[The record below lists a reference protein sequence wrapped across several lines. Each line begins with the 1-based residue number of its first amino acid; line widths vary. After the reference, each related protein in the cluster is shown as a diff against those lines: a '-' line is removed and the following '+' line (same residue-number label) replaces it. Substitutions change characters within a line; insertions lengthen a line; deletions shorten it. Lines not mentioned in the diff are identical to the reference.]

1 MEAAAIDDAAGDAR
15 LRAHLHGLWNSVAEA
30 WEEHAEYAD
39 ERGAPVTA
47 ALLSLAR
54 LVPGERALEL
64 ASGAGGVGIAAAGL
78 VGPAGEVVVSDVA
91 PEMTAIAQR
100 RVAALGLEN
109 VRTRDL
115 DLESIDEPDESF
127 DAVLCREG
135 LMLVPDPARGAA
147 EIRRVLR
154 PRGRVAVAV
163 WGPRERNPW
172 LGIVFDIVSEAL
184 GEPVPPAG
192 VPGPFSLDDAER
204 LACVLAGA
212 GLTAIEVQEVDVPYR
227 AATLEEWWTRTSAL
241 AGPLAQRLA
250 ALPAPARRALLE
262 RAAAAVEPYRT
273 PEGIE
278 LPGVSLVAG
287 AIRA

>member
-1 MEAAAIDDAAGDAR
+1 MEAATIDAAGAER
-15 LRAHLHGLWNSVAEA
+15 LRAHLHRLWGTVAGA
-30 WEEHAEYAD
+30 WEEHAGYAD

-54 LVPGERALEL
+54 LAPGERALEL
-64 ASGAGGVGIAAAGL
+64 ASAAGGVGIAAAGL
-78 VGPAGEVVVSDVA
+78 VGPTGEVVVSDVA
-91 PEMTAIAQR
+91 PEMTAIARR

-115 DLESIDEPDESF
+115 DLEAIDEPGESF

-135 LMLVPDPARGAA
+135 LMLVPDPARAAA

-154 PRGRVAVAV
+154 PGGRAAVAV
-163 WGPRERNPW
+163 WGPRDRNPW
-172 LGIVFDIVSEAL
+172 LGIVFDAVAETL
-184 GEPVPPAG
+184 GEPVPPPG
-192 VPGPFSLDDAER
+192 IPGPFSLDDAER

-212 GLTAIEVQEVDVPYR
+212 GLTAVEVHEVDVPYR
-227 AATLEEWWTRTSAL
+227 AATVGEWWTRTSAL

-250 ALPAPARRALLE
+250 GLPKPARRSLLE
-262 RAAAAVEPYRT
+262 RAARAVEPYRSDD
-273 PEGIE
+273 GIE
-278 LPGVSLVAG
+278 LPGVSLVAA